1 MEIEIKMIVVNL
13 CVILEKVAWNVELQ
27 KVPYF
32 FQINIVWVLF
42 LFEFDTLK
50 RLVNCQGEE
59 FQAFCDCATTD
70 F

>member
-42 LFEFDTLK
+42 LFEFGTRK
-50 RLVNCQGEE
+50 RLVNCQGQE
-59 FQAFCDCATTD
+59 FQAFL
-70 F
+70 

>member
-1 MEIEIKMIVVNL
+1 MEIEIKMIVVNF

-42 LFEFDTLK
+42 LFEFGTRRK
-50 RLVNCQGEE
+50 RLVNCQGQE
-59 FQAFCDCATTD
+59 FQAFL
-70 F
+70 

>member
-32 FQINIVWVLF
+32 FQINIVGFCFYLS
-42 LFEFDTLK
+42 
-50 RLVNCQGEE
+50 LVRAKGLSTVKDKN
-59 FQAFCDCATTD
+59 FKLFCDCATTE